1 MRTTPKTMAGLLRI
15 GTYLIVAVAGGVG
28 LGACT
33 TTTIDEFRQGDTGI
47 NTGESIVILGR
58 RQGAA
63 YETRADFVE
72 CVGNRMGRG
81 NGAITVVPEQTF
93 VDALFPWFE
102 PRTAPM
108 RSEDLQ
114 QLMAQPLVTE
124 KMAEFGVRYIVWLDG
139 QTETTNRMGSI
150 SCAVGPGG
158 GGCFGFGSWE
168 DDSSFEARVWDVSSH
183 TAVGTISADA
193 SGQSYVPAV
202 FVPIPLIARVEAN
215 ACNSLADQLKQF
227 VQGG

>member
-1 MRTTPKTMAGLLRI
+1 MIIKARYPLLSAWLRPM
-15 GTYLIVAVAGGVG
+15 TL
-28 LGACT
+28 LGMLALFQACT
-33 TTTIDEFRQGDTGI
+33 TTTIDEFRQGATGI
-47 NTGESIVILGR
+47 TSEDSVVILGR

-63 YETRADFVE
+63 YETRAQFVE
-72 CVGNRMGRG
+72 CVGARMARG
-81 NGAITVVPEQTF
+81 ANAINVIPEQQF
-93 VDALFPWFE
+93 VDAMFPWFE
-102 PRTAPM
+102 PRTAPL

-114 QLMAQPLVTE
+114 QLMAQPMVTDI
-124 KMAEFGVRYIVWLDG
+124 MAGFGVRYIVWLDG
-139 QTETTNRMGSI
+139 QTETSNRMGSI

-168 DDSSFEARVWDVSSH
+168 DDSSFEARVWDVSSA

-193 SGQSYVPAV
+193 TGQSYMPAV

-215 ACNSLADQLKQF
+215 ACSSLADQLKQF

>member
-1 MRTTPKTMAGLLRI
+1 MNIKAQKSTPAAWLMPSAILCLLM
-15 GTYLIVAVAGGVG
+15 L
-28 LGACT
+28 LQACT
-33 TTTIDEFRQGDTGI
+33 TTTIDEFRQGATGI
-47 NTGESIVILGR
+47 NSDEAIVILGR

-63 YETRADFVE
+63 YETRAEFVR
-72 CVGNRMGRG
+72 CVGDRMARG
-81 NGAITVVPEQTF
+81 TGAITVIPEQQF

-102 PRTAPM
+102 PRTAPL
-108 RSEDLQ
+108 RSDDLQ

-124 KMAEFGVRYIVWLDG
+124 KMAEFGIRYIIWLDG
-139 QTETTNRMGSI
+139 QTETTSRMGSI

-168 DDSSFEARVWDVSSH
+168 DDSSFEARIWDVSSH
-183 TAVGTISADA
+183 TSVGTISADA
-193 SGQSYVPAV
+193 NGQSYMPAV

-215 ACNSLADQLKQF
+215 ACSSLANQLKQF

>member
-1 MRTTPKTMAGLLRI
+1 MSATTKGLARATLYF
-15 GTYLIVAVAGGVG
+15 TTCVMVMLA

-47 NTGESIVILGR
+47 NSGESIVILGR

-63 YETRADFVE
+63 YETRADFVK
-72 CVGNRMGRG
+72 CVGDRMGRG
-81 NGAITVVPEQTF
+81 TNSVTVIPEQQF

-102 PRTAPM
+102 PRTAPL
-108 RSEDLQ
+108 RSDDLQ

-124 KMAEFGVRYIVWLDG
+124 TMAGFGVRYIVWLDG
-139 QTETTNRMGSI
+139 QTETTSRMGSI

-183 TAVGTISADA
+183 TSVGTISADA
-193 SGQSYVPAV
+193 SGQSYMPAV

-215 ACNSLADQLKQF
+215 ACSSLANQLKQF
-227 VQGG
+227 VQGD

>member
-1 MRTTPKTMAGLLRI
+1 MNKSKSALAGRS
-15 GTYLIVAVAGGVG
+15 YFLIWMLPVLAA
-28 LGACT
+28 LSACT
-33 TTTIDEFRQGDTGI
+33 TTTIDEFRQGATGI
-47 NTGESIVILGR
+47 DAGESVVILGR

-63 YETRADFVE
+63 YETRADFVQ
-72 CVGNRMGRG
+72 CVGDRMRRG
-81 NGAITVVPEQTF
+81 TGAVNVIPEQQF

-102 PRTAPM
+102 PRTAPL
-108 RSEDLQ
+108 RSDDLAH
-114 QLMAQPLVTE
+114 LMAQPLVTE

-150 SCAVGPGG
+150 SCTVGPAG

-183 TAVGTISADA
+183 TSVGTISADA
-193 SGQSYVPAV
+193 SGQSYMPAV

-215 ACNSLADQLKQF
+215 ACSSLANQLKQF

>member
-1 MRTTPKTMAGLLRI
+1 MKTKTNMAALVRTGLKLMVMLAGALTL
-15 GTYLIVAVAGGVG
+15 A
-28 LGACT
+28 ACT
-33 TTTIDEFRQGDTGI
+33 TTTIDEFRQGVTGI
-47 NTGESIVILGR
+47 DSGESVVILGR

-63 YETRADFVE
+63 YETRAQFVQ

-81 NGAITVVPEQTF
+81 NNGITVVPEQTF

-114 QLMAQPLVTE
+114 QLMAQPLVTD

-168 DDSSFEARVWDVSSH
+168 DDSSFEARIWDVSSH
-183 TAVGTISADA
+183 TSVGTISADA
-193 SGQSYVPAV
+193 SGQSYMPAV